1 MENDKKIEAIRA
13 FHSKN
18 YEKTIIICKDIIK
31 SNKQTSEIYNIYGL
45 ALQEK
50 RLVDESKE
58 QFKIAIELNPNNF
71 EALNNYAISLSNTSE
86 LDLAE
91 EVYLKALKIKPNY
104 INAIFNLGKLNFKK
118 KKYNEAI
125 KLYLKALEIPTITF
139 TEKIFIQQNLSITY
153 STLGK
158 FIEAKLYSK
167 KTLEIDKN
175 NLQAIK
181 VLSELTDHKK
191 DKSIL
196 KKMEDI
202 LRDPNLTISG
212 KVLLFFE
219 LGRVYDELKNYKY
232 AYNYFDKAN
241 KIKKKLTKSPLSN
254 IQEIKNNVIKSFK
267 NLKFSEFKKIS
278 EKQKAIFI
286 IGLPRSGT
294 TLIEQIISS
303 HKEVLATG
311 ESTLLRAEIY
321 KLFYKIENKTHKNRE
336 FDFNLFLKEKSLN
349 DNILQKKYFES
360 LKKKNLTSNI
370 YTDKSLENFL
380 FIGFIKIFF
389 PKSKII
395 ITRRDKKDVYLSIF
409 KNNFLNPYMNWSY
422 DKKDILEYYN
432 IYSEMISFWEDLI
445 SDDLYTVEYEDLLEN
460 PESEIREL
468 IKFCDLSWD
477 PMCLQHENNI
487 SGIETASVMQARK
500 PIYKTS
506 KKSFNNYSKYFS
518 DIFSS

>member
-175 NLQAIK
+175 NPQAIK

-241 KIKKKLTKSPLSN
+241 KIKKKINKVAF
-254 IQEIKNNVIKSFK
+254 IQ
-267 NLKFSEFKKIS
+267 
-278 EKQKAIFI
+278 
-286 IGLPRSGT
+286 
-294 TLIEQIISS
+294 
-303 HKEVLATG
+303 
-311 ESTLLRAEIY
+311 
-321 KLFYKIENKTHKNRE
+321 
-336 FDFNLFLKEKSLN
+336 
-349 DNILQKKYFES
+349 
-360 LKKKNLTSNI
+360 
-370 YTDKSLENFL
+370 
-380 FIGFIKIFF
+380 
-389 PKSKII
+389 
-395 ITRRDKKDVYLSIF
+395 
-409 KNNFLNPYMNWSY
+409 
-422 DKKDILEYYN
+422 
-432 IYSEMISFWEDLI
+432 YSR
-445 SDDLYTVEYEDLLEN
+445 N
-460 PESEIREL
+460 
-468 IKFCDLSWD
+468 
-477 PMCLQHENNI
+477 
-487 SGIETASVMQARK
+487 
-500 PIYKTS
+500 
-506 KKSFNNYSKYFS
+506 
-518 DIFSS
+518 

>member
-58 QFKIAIELNPNNF
+58 QFKIAIKLNPNNF

-212 KVLLFFE
+212 KVLLFF
-219 LGRVYDELKNYKY
+219 
-232 AYNYFDKAN
+232 
-241 KIKKKLTKSPLSN
+241 
-254 IQEIKNNVIKSFK
+254 
-267 NLKFSEFKKIS
+267 
-278 EKQKAIFI
+278 
-286 IGLPRSGT
+286 
-294 TLIEQIISS
+294 
-303 HKEVLATG
+303 
-311 ESTLLRAEIY
+311 
-321 KLFYKIENKTHKNRE
+321 
-336 FDFNLFLKEKSLN
+336 
-349 DNILQKKYFES
+349 
-360 LKKKNLTSNI
+360 
-370 YTDKSLENFL
+370 
-380 FIGFIKIFF
+380 
-389 PKSKII
+389 
-395 ITRRDKKDVYLSIF
+395 
-409 KNNFLNPYMNWSY
+409 
-422 DKKDILEYYN
+422 
-432 IYSEMISFWEDLI
+432 
-445 SDDLYTVEYEDLLEN
+445 
-460 PESEIREL
+460 
-468 IKFCDLSWD
+468 
-477 PMCLQHENNI
+477 
-487 SGIETASVMQARK
+487 
-500 PIYKTS
+500 
-506 KKSFNNYSKYFS
+506 
-518 DIFSS
+518 

>member
-58 QFKIAIELNPNNF
+58 QFKIAIKLNPNNF

-311 ESTLLRAEIY
+311 
-321 KLFYKIENKTHKNRE
+321 
-336 FDFNLFLKEKSLN
+336 
-349 DNILQKKYFES
+349 
-360 LKKKNLTSNI
+360 
-370 YTDKSLENFL
+370 
-380 FIGFIKIFF
+380 
-389 PKSKII
+389 
-395 ITRRDKKDVYLSIF
+395 
-409 KNNFLNPYMNWSY
+409 
-422 DKKDILEYYN
+422 
-432 IYSEMISFWEDLI
+432 
-445 SDDLYTVEYEDLLEN
+445 
-460 PESEIREL
+460 
-468 IKFCDLSWD
+468 
-477 PMCLQHENNI
+477 
-487 SGIETASVMQARK
+487 
-500 PIYKTS
+500 
-506 KKSFNNYSKYFS
+506 
-518 DIFSS
+518 